1 MLHFCFDQQIEEN
14 PRSFRNL
21 KLFDFFVL
29 IKVLLMLSWFLYNS
43 IIVTWCIQK
52 GVNLVYMVDQT
63 NKFQV
68 MFQLPCSIFILINK
82 VKRFS
87 KHSRS
92 SNFLIFIVD
101 WNITDAKLI
110 FEAPT
115 QPSMMIDDTVRLV
128 CVYMLFLREIF
139 R

>member
-1 MLHFCFDQQIEEN
+1 M
-14 PRSFRNL
+14 
-21 KLFDFFVL
+21 
-29 IKVLLMLSWFLYNS
+29 
-43 IIVTWCIQK
+43 
-52 GVNLVYMVDQT
+52 NLV
-63 NKFQV
+63 KFKV

-82 VKRFS
+82 VKGFS

-92 SNFLIFIVD
+92 SNFLIFIVG

-115 QPSMMIDDTVRLV
+115 QPGMMIDDTVRLV

>member
-1 MLHFCFDQQIEEN
+1 
-14 PRSFRNL
+14 
-21 KLFDFFVL
+21 
-29 IKVLLMLSWFLYNS
+29 MLSYFLYNS